1 MKMVVEPLTC
11 RVLLSWLS
19 DLPFVSASSS
29 GKQGQQPPPTGAVGG
44 VKVTHAS
51 TRASQGIW
59 LVPFHGPPPN
69 GLGFGHMQAPCSE
82 PSPVTALGTKACP
95 PQPGSLHPSVSPP
108 GLRLRILS

>member
-1 MKMVVEPLTC
+1 MKMVVEPLKC

-59 LVPFHGPPPN
+59 LVPFHGPPLMAW
-69 GLGFGHMQAPCSE
+69 GLATCRPLVLSR
-82 PSPVTALGTKACP
+82 AL
-95 PQPGSLHPSVSPP
+95 
-108 GLRLRILS
+108 